1 MTIAGEPGRIAAWRY
16 AHAHIACTSQHC
28 ECPAA
33 SSGGRY
39 SFTYIR
45 EDLRLIYYDVP
56 KAASSYIRKEF
67 FDQDNDLSMRDPLL
81 PLTDYF
87 RFTVVRNPWDR
98 MVSNF
103 IFFCRSPH
111 RLLRKRQFESLHAD
125 PVADLA
131 AFIEIA
137 AQKPNHHWQPQSL
150 YVPASVDYVAKMED
164 LTTAVSQICAQLG
177 LPLKPV
183 YRVNTTDHDHYSLYY
198 DDRTRARVAELYRE
212 DIERFGY
219 QFSESP

>member
-1 MTIAGEPGRIAAWRY
+1 
-16 AHAHIACTSQHC
+16 
-28 ECPAA
+28 
-33 SSGGRY
+33 
-39 SFTYIR
+39 
-45 EDLRLIYYDVP
+45 
-56 KAASSYIRKEF
+56 
-67 FDQDNDLSMRDPLL
+67 
-81 PLTDYF
+81 
-87 RFTVVRNPWDR
+87 

-164 LTTAVSQICAQLG
+164 LTTAINQICPQLG

-219 QFSESP
+219 QFSDAP